1 VTGVSGLTQS
11 TPLCITSLTF
21 MADLHYWISGALDA
35 TQHGPHFLNHTYN
48 RPGASAPQSAEQSI
62 IPARS
67 DPANA
72 AAAASNSDL
81 ADRVPAHWRDT
92 PPSAARPQ

>member
-35 TQHGPHFLNHTYN
+35 TQHGPTFSTIHTT
-48 RPGASAPQSAEQSI
+48 
-62 IPARS
+62 
-67 DPANA
+67 
-72 AAAASNSDL
+72 
-81 ADRVPAHWRDT
+81 DRVRAHLSAQNKASFLRDRIRGT
-92 PPSAARPQ
+92 PPDPTATSRTGFPPSIG